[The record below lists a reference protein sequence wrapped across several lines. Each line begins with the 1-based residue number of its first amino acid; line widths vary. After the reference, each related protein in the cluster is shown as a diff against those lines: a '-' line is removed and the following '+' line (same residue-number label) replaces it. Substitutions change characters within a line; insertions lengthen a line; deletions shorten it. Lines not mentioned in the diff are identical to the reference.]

1 MIDDFSECFT
11 WPLQDTEVKQA
22 LDKAYNDGDWGRYAG
37 SNCSNLQK
45 HLCDYFSV
53 AHTRLC
59 SSGTVAVEIA
69 LRAAGV
75 NSGDEVI
82 LAAYDFPGNF
92 RCIEAV
98 GAMPVLVDV
107 APKTWSISGANLE
120 SAFTSKTKAIIVSHL
135 HGGIAPIKQIV
146 ERARQNDVTVIED
159 ICQCP
164 GAMIDC
170 QSIPS
175 EPKQPVA
182 SIAQEADEPNKKSPN
197 TNILRGQK
205 LGTFGDIA
213 TLSFGG
219 SKLLSAGRGGAVITN
234 NETMHQRSTIFCERG
249 NDTFPLSELQA
260 AVLIPQLR
268 KLDERNRKR
277 LASAKTLLEKLSQ
290 VNALNKN
297 TAEPNNAHSLS
308 PQLDHAP
315 AFYKIPIAISSEVLE
330 QKQTVIDALQ
340 SIGIKIDHG
349 FRGFTKRSQRRCR
362 QNGTCENAAKLAN
375 QTMVLHH
382 PCLLSDRF
390 TAIVE
395 AIATA
400 LPADH

>member
-1 MIDDFSECFT
+1 MIGDFSECFT

-45 HLCDYFSV
+45 QLCDYFSV
-53 AHTRLC
+53 EHTRLC

-75 NSGDEVI
+75 KPGDEVI

-107 APKTWSISGANLE
+107 DPKTWSISGANLE
-120 SAFTSKTKAIIVSHL
+120 SAFTAKTKAIIVSHL

-146 ERARQNDVTVIED
+146 DLAHQNDIVVIED

-170 QSIPS
+170 QTIPS
-175 EPKQPVA
+175 EQKPPA
-182 SIAQEADEPNKKSPN
+182 ANGSQEAEESNNSLASE
-197 TNILRGQK
+197 NILCGQK

-219 SKLLSAGRGGAVITN
+219 SKLLSAGRGGAVMTN
-234 NETMHQRSTIFCERG
+234 NETMHQRSTIFCDRG

-268 KLDERNRKR
+268 KLDERNQKR
-277 LASAKTLLEKLSQ
+277 FSSAKTLFEKFSQ
-290 VNALNKN
+290 VNAVHQD
-297 TAEPNNAHSLS
+297 TAKWNHVHSLA
-308 PQLDHAP
+308 PQLDYAP
-315 AFYKIPIAISSEVLE
+315 AFYKIPIAISSEVPN
-330 QKQTVIDALQ
+330 QKQMIIDTLQ
-340 SIGIKIDHG
+340 SSGIKIDHG
-349 FRGFTKRSQRRCR
+349 FRGFTKRSKRRCR
-362 QNGTCENAAKLAN
+362 LNGTCENAAKLAE

-382 PCLLSDRF
+382 PCLLSDAF
-390 TAIVE
+390 SDIVDTITE
-395 AIATA
+395 AI
-400 LPADH
+400 LIGS